1 MRMFLLSGFPQIVEV
16 IMKKYRIGIVGTGGI
31 AHAHIDGYRSI
42 ASDLCTVAAGCDPN
56 REVLDTY
63 CSRYDIP
70 HRFTSASDLIQSGE
84 VDVISLLTP
93 PAVRAEVIF
102 PAVERGIHL
111 LVEKPFTESLTD
123 AVSFVEAAE
132 RSGTGLAVNQSLRFM
147 PDVLAMRE
155 LVTAGEIGEV
165 RFVAHDHFQNRERTG
180 GWRKDEER
188 LEISI
193 FSIHV
198 LDRVRWLA
206 GSLPRTVSAVTRHWD
221 KNVQGE
227 TFTALTIQFESGAVG
242 TMVSNWHARTLPEC
256 RFRIDGT
263 EGSILSEK
271 RAIAADKSSL
281 TIQRVG
287 GEAERRSFEQE
298 RAARMN
304 MGESM
309 KELLVS
315 LEEGRE
321 PHNSGRD
328 NLQTMAIVDGAY
340 LSASRDGARIE
351 IAELEGGSALS

>member
-1 MRMFLLSGFPQIVEV
+1 ME
-16 IMKKYRIGIVGTGGI
+16 KYRIGIVGTGGI
-31 AHAHIDGYRSI
+31 AHAHIEGYRTV
-42 ASDLCTVAAGCDPN
+42 AADLCTVTAGCDPN
-56 REVLDTY
+56 REVLDAY
-63 CSRYDIP
+63 CSEYDIP
-70 HRFTSASDLIQSGE
+70 HRFTNARELIESGE

-102 PAVERGIHL
+102 PAVEHKIHL
-111 LVEKPFTESLTD
+111 LVEKPFAESLSD
-123 AVSFVEAAE
+123 AVAFAEAAE
-132 RSGTGLAVNQSLRFM
+132 RSEAGLAVNQSLRFM

-155 LVTAGEIGEV
+155 LVNAGEIGQV
-165 RFVAHDHFQNRERTG
+165 RFIAHDHFQNRARTR

-198 LDRVRWLA
+198 LDRIRWLA
-206 GSLPRTVSAVTRHWD
+206 GSLPEAVSAVTRYWD
-221 KNVQGE
+221 GNVRGE

-242 TMVSNWHARTLPEC
+242 TMISNWHSLTLPEC

-271 RAIAADKSSL
+271 RAVTADESVL
-281 TIQRVG
+281 TIHRVG
-287 GEAERRSFEQE
+287 GEIEKRPFERKK
-298 RAARMN
+298 AARMN

-309 KELLVS
+309 KELLAA
-315 LEEGRE
+315 LEERRE

-328 NLQTMAIVDGAY
+328 NLQTMAIVDAAY

-351 IAELEGGSALS
+351 IAELEGSSALQ